1 MSDELDYDT
10 LASKLAKLMGRKP
23 APVGDD
29 TPPPGTENWKQD
41 RVRREQ
47 TRAREAV
54 ERADAIE
61 AAFAD
66 LQKAR
71 ETERTAWQEE
81 TGNQV
86 STLQLRHQEDIALTR
101 HGFDGPGTAA
111 LRDAWKGQDEA
122 TRGASPSEWWEAQV
136 ALIADPETAPTASLP
151 KTLTP
156 YLPTPQADTNPAPRN
171 SFSLPTP
178 GKKAQEVGV
187 PEITSETTME
197 SWLSSLRS

>member
-23 APVGDD
+23 APVEDD

-47 TRAREAV
+47 TRAREAI

-101 HGFDGPGTAA
+101 HGFDGSGTAA
-111 LRDAWKGQDEA
+111 LRDA
-122 TRGASPSEWWEAQV
+122 
-136 ALIADPETAPTASLP
+136 
-151 KTLTP
+151 
-156 YLPTPQADTNPAPRN
+156 
-171 SFSLPTP
+171 
-178 GKKAQEVGV
+178 
-187 PEITSETTME
+187 
-197 SWLSSLRS
+197 